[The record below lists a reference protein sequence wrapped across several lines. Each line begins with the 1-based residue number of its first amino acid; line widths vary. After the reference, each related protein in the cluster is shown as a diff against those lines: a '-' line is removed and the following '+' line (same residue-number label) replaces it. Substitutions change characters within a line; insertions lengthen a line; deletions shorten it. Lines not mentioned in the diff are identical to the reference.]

1 MLRNLLTLACA
12 IFLSGIALNAQT
24 VDEIIAKNVQAHGG
38 MEKLK
43 AVQTL
48 RNGRIRSARNK
59 SFKGS
64 RQFRPTTAK
73 LAGR

>member
-38 MEKLK
+38 MQKLK

-48 RNGRIRSARNK
+48 RMRGK
-59 SFKGS
+59 FE
-64 RQFRPTTAK
+64 
-73 LAGR
+73 AG